1 MHQYVTHLDVEPDS
15 HILRLCSDLAEYP
28 IQLVL
33 KEYLRLWGKRVE
45 CLRVEASNKYAY
57 VSRINQLHWSLEH
70 MIRNTYD
77 S

>member
-45 CLRVEASNKYAY
+45 ASNKYAY
-57 VSRINQLHWSLEH
+57 VSRINQLHWTLEQLV
-70 MIRNTYD
+70 RNVND